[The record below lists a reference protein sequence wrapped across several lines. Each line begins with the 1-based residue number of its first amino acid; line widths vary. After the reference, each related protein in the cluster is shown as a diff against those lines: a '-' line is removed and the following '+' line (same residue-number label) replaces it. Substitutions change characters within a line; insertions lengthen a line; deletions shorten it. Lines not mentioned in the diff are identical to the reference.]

1 MRRRSR
7 SGGGDRDRKSGCAPN
22 GKPYESVWDFP
33 RPPAIESVDWRIRVV
48 HADVTVV
55 DASRCVRVLETSQPP
70 AYYVDP
76 QFVDRSLFAL
86 TDQRTSCEWKG
97 VADYVDVHVGSTVV
111 HQGAWSYSNPIE
123 RFAPLAGLWA
133 FYAQQFDECWVDD
146 ERVASNEGQ
155 FYGGWITT
163 NVTGPFKGAPGTL
176 HW

>member
-7 SGGGDRDRKSGCAPN
+7 SGSGDRDRKSGVAPN

-48 HADVTVV
+48 HAGVAVA
-55 DASRCVRVLETSQPP
+55 DAPRCVRVLETSQPP

-76 QFVDRSLFAL
+76 QFVDRSRFIM

-97 VADYVDVHVGSTVV
+97 VADYVDVHVGSTIV
-111 HQGAWSYSNPIE
+111 HQGAWSYSNPTE

-133 FYAQQFDECWVDD
+133 FYAQRFDECWVDN